1 MPTTPILAEFVRFFD
16 RKSDFVTSMLWLVKI
31 SRLFSFPVLV
41 SVKLL
46 ESDPNRRDSLCF
58 CMNMCNEKR
67 LSDAEWASILF
78 SQCQWPW
85 WQIRHQRKQKWNIIK
100 SSYPNTLLCSRVF
113 TSRREARHAFCN
125 VCSADISVAHR
136 GKGDL
141 QKHIKL
147 KKHEELSKIC
157 LSWII
162 PFRSL
167 PLAFML
173 LLYILLGYFAWE
185 IVCSKCYFL

>member
-1 MPTTPILAEFVRFFD
+1 M
-16 RKSDFVTSMLWLVKI
+16 KI
-31 SRLFSFPVLV
+31 SGLFSFPVPV

-46 ESDPNRRDSLCF
+46 ESDLNCRDSLCF

-100 SSYPNTLLCSRVF
+100 SSYPNTWLCYRVF
-113 TSRREARHAFCN
+113 TSRREARHAFFFCN

-147 KKHEELSKIC
+147 KKHEELSKISQSVFYG
-157 LSWII
+157 LSSFDLFLWH
-162 PFRSL
+162 L
-167 PLAFML
+167 
-173 LLYILLGYFAWE
+173 
-185 IVCSKCYFL
+185 CYFCTFCWGILHEK